1 MVRNN
6 GQMKIMQMAFMILA
20 VFIFFVLVG
29 LFFLVI
35 QFRDIESDVA
45 RLEAEQAI
53 SSLETIANMPEL
65 NFDSRW
71 SMAVDEDKL
80 KVMSGSFGDS
90 YDNFWPV
97 ASIRVYKIYPVFSE
111 SKKCPE
117 VDCNYYE
124 IYDNGQSNVKTYA
137 AFISICSKVDG
148 GARNLC
154 EIGKMVVGVVSREE

>member
-1 MVRNN
+1 MVKNS

-29 LFFLVI
+29 MFFLVI
-35 QFRDIESDVA
+35 QFRDIKGDVA
-45 RLEAEQAI
+45 RVEAEQAI

-80 KVMSGSFGDS
+80 KVMSGEFGNN

-97 ASIRVYKIYPVFSE
+97 ASIRVYKIYPAFSE
-111 SKKCPE
+111 PKKCPGS
-117 VDCNYYE
+117 DCNYYE
-124 IYDNGQSNVKTYA
+124 IYDSGQTNIKTYA
-137 AFISICSKVDG
+137 AFVSICSKVGG
-148 GARNLC
+148 GASNYC
-154 EIGKMVVGVVSREE
+154 EIGKMVVEVISHEE